1 MLTSQFDYNLPKTLI
16 SQKPI
21 KPRDQARLLILDRKT
36 KTLSHKK
43 FYNLIDFL
51 EKGDALVLNNSK
63 VIPARLIGRKKTGGK
78 MEIFL
83 LNKISPC
90 LRGSRSDG
98 QERAERESL
107 NATLGAFGAAQE
119 RGRKAEGVGE
129 NWSVLI
135 KGKIKAG
142 QKIILPKKIIAT
154 IISQEKIAAQTTWT
168 VKFNC
173 NNKKLFS
180 IGQTPTPPY
189 IKQKSN
195 LMDYQTVYAK
205 TDGSVA
211 APTAGLHFTKNR
223 LNKLK
228 NKGVK
233 IEYITLHVG
242 LGTFAPVKTERIENH
257 KMPGELAVL
266 DKITAD
272 RLNKIKK
279 MGHKIIACGTTTVR
293 TLEAFADKDGKLI
306 PQKKWVDIFIYPG
319 YKFKFVEA
327 IITNFHLPKSTL
339 LMLISAFANQKTIMK
354 AYQEAVNKKYKFYSF
369 GDAMLIK

>member
-16 SQKPI
+16 GQKPI

-63 VIPARLIGRKKTGGK
+63 VIPARLIGRKKTGGRI
-78 MEIFL
+78 EVFL
-83 LNKISPC
+83 LKKIK
-90 LRGSRSDG
+90 RG
-98 QERAERESL
+98 L
-107 NATLGAFGAAQE
+107 
-119 RGRKAEGVGE
+119 
-129 NWSVLI
+129 WSVLI

-154 IISQEKIAAQTTWT
+154 ALKKMDGDWLVA
-168 VKFNC
+168 FNAPD
-173 NNKKLFS
+173 KKLFS

-211 APTAGLHFTKNR
+211 APTAGLHFTKN
-223 LNKLK
+223 LLKKLK

-242 LGTFAPVKTERIENH
+242 LGTFAPVKTEKIENH

-279 MGHKIIACGTTTVR
+279 MGHKIIVCGTTTVR
-293 TLEAFADKDGKLI
+293 TVEAFADKDGKLI

-339 LMLISAFANQKTIMK
+339 LMLISAFANQKIIRR
-354 AYQEAVNKKYKFYSF
+354 AYQEAINKKYRFYSF